1 MATESKK
8 KSKHS
13 WLYFGVIW
21 GALMVLIMGVFEPI
35 YYDTPITADTL
46 RHDMLLWVSSGI
58 VLGLVMHLITSW
70 RKNKG

>member
-1 MATESKK
+1 
-8 KSKHS
+8 
-13 WLYFGVIW
+13 
-21 GALMVLIMGVFEPI
+21 MVLIMGVFEPI

-70 RKNKG
+70 RKSKG